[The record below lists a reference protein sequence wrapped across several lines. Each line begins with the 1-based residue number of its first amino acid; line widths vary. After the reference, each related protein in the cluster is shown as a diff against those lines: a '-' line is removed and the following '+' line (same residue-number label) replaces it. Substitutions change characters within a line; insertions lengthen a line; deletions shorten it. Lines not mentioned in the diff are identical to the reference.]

1 MTGIQPPSPFEQLL
15 EGRVAFETAALL
27 AQLPILGLQVPQ
39 GSGPVMVLPGFM
51 ADDASTWLL
60 RRFLSR
66 IGYAVTGWNLGVNR
80 GPLSA
85 LLDQLSPAVVSL
97 ASKYG
102 CSVQLIGWSRGGML
116 ARELARQLA
125 RGESPAVRSV
135 ITMGTPIQGGPG
147 ASSIGAFAL
156 RASGL
161 SAREAS
167 ELQRIREAVPIPVPV
182 HSIYSK
188 SDGVVA
194 WKASLDVHNEHAE
207 HHVVQASHVGMGSN
221 AEVFRLLARLL
232 ARHT

>member
-1 MTGIQPPSPFEQLL
+1 ML
-15 EGRVAFETAALL
+15 EGRVAFEAAALL
-27 AQLPILGLQVPQ
+27 AQLPVLGLQVPH

-51 ADDASTWLL
+51 ADDTSTWLL

-66 IGYAVTGWNLGVNR
+66 IGYVATGWNLGLNR
-80 GPLSA
+80 GPFGA
-85 LLDQLSPAVVSL
+85 LLDQLVPAVGAL
-97 ASKYG
+97 AARHG
-102 CSVQLIGWSRGGML
+102 RSVQLIGWSRGGML
-116 ARELARQLA
+116 ARELARRDA
-125 RGESPAVRSV
+125 AAVRSV

-156 RASGL
+156 RGSGV
-161 SAREAS
+161 SAQQAG

-194 WKASLDVHNEHAE
+194 WKASIDVHNAHAE
-207 HHVVQASHVGMGSN
+207 HHVVQASHVGMGSH

-232 ARHT
+232 ARHH